1 MAVREMGDG
10 FVDGVDE
17 TPDQH
22 AARRNTYKGR
32 PDRAG
37 ATMAAVAAAV
47 GTAATGAY
55 MLRETHRAAEPAGIA
70 IQNKLD
76 EHINGTIPN
85 APPLDAAKKAL
96 ERLAEERSQ
105 ASSPVK
111 RGL

>member
-47 GTAATGAY
+47 GTAA
-55 MLRETHRAAEPAGIA
+55 THRAAEPAGIA